1 MKTNHLLFLLLLSGL
16 SFGLLFKLSWFYL
29 LFLLAIYLLA
39 LRRIHKNQIQEAK
52 ELLQFREINAY
63 MGQISQSFVRTKN
76 ILSAL
81 HETADTF
88 SDGPLKAILLEAIDI
103 LLLEGGDISL
113 AQRKAL
119 SCIETAYPC
128 EKLRNLHEFML
139 LAEKRGGECKRE
151 FILLEK
157 MRLAWERA
165 ILKYYKTLLETRNI
179 TTLLYGLMLGICI
192 FILHAF
198 PTELSITH
206 LPFIQ
211 VTNCILTMFFILF
224 FLLLDNRV
232 CGQLF
237 HTSKVATTPK
247 EIAIAFP
254 KWLFEL
260 LLLLQQESVESAIL
274 HTIPTAPPILQPEL
288 KKMNDLLLAHPGEIS
303 VFTSFLSEYNLPQV
317 EMNMRKLYALSI
329 GIEAKEESVSFLIE
343 SNLDSLML
351 AEEKSFEQKGGA
363 FSLLQT
369 LPLFIVSFAML
380 LYCVAIIMISLSHI
394 SHLFE

>member
-1 MKTNHLLFLLLLSGL
+1 MKTNHLLFLLLFTGL
-16 SFGLLFKLSWFYL
+16 SFALFFNLSWFYI
-29 LFLLAIYLLA
+29 LFLLIFYFLS
-39 LRRIHKNQIQEAK
+39 LRRIRKNQLLEEK

-63 MGQISQSFVRTKN
+63 MSQISQSFVRTKN

-81 HETADTF
+81 HETVETF
-88 SDGPLKAILLEAIDI
+88 STGPLKTILLEAIDI

-119 SCIETAYPC
+119 GCIEAAYPC
-128 EKLRNLHEFML
+128 EKLHNLHEFML

-165 ILKYYKTLLETRNI
+165 VLKYHKTLLETRNT

-198 PTELSITH
+198 PTELSIIH

-237 HTSKVATTPK
+237 HTAKVANTPK
-247 EIAIAFP
+247 EISIAFP

-274 HTIPTAPPILQPEL
+274 HTLPTAPSILQPEL
-288 KKMNDLLLAHPGEIS
+288 KKMSDLLLAHPGEIS
-303 VFTSFLSEYNLPQV
+303 IFTSFLSEYNLPQV

-329 GIEAKEESVSFLIE
+329 GLEAKDESVSFLIE

-351 AEEKSFEQKGGA
+351 AEEKNYEQKGGV
-363 FSLLQT
+363 FSLLQA
-369 LPLFIVSFAML
+369 LPLFIISFAML

-394 SHLFE
+394 MHLFE

>member
-1 MKTNHLLFLLLLSGL
+1 MS
-16 SFGLLFKLSWFYL
+16 
-29 LFLLAIYLLA
+29 
-39 LRRIHKNQIQEAK
+39 
-52 ELLQFREINAY
+52 
-63 MGQISQSFVRTKN
+63 QISQSFVRTKN

-81 HETADTF
+81 RETADSF
-88 SDGPLKAILLEAIDI
+88 STGSLKSILLEAIDI

-119 SCIETAYPC
+119 GCIETAYPC
-128 EKLRNLHEFML
+128 EKLCNLHEFML
-139 LAEKRGGECKRE
+139 LAEQRGGDCKRE

-165 ILKYYKTLLETRNI
+165 VFKYWQTLLETRNI
-179 TTLLYGLMLGICI
+179 TTLLYGLMLSTCI

-198 PTELSITH
+198 PTELSIIH

-211 VTNCILTMFFILF
+211 VMNCILTALFILF

-232 CGQLF
+232 CGQF
-237 HTSKVATTPK
+237 FRKAKVATTPK

-260 LLLLQQESVESAIL
+260 LLLLQQESIESAIL
-274 HTIPTAPPILQPEL
+274 HSLPTAPPILQPEL
-288 KKMNDLLLAHPGEIS
+288 KKMNDLLLEHPGDIS

-329 GIEAKEESVSFLIE
+329 GIEPQEESVSFLIE
-343 SNLDSLML
+343 TNLNSLMH
-351 AEEKSFEQKGGA
+351 AEEKSYEQKGGA
-363 FSLLQT
+363 SLLLPH
-369 LPLFIVSFAML
+369 LPLFVVSFAML

-394 SHLFE
+394 SRLFE